1 MKGRCRWTP
10 HNYNPA
16 DALTKLKGA
25 RMAPMMDLLKT
36 GFYHL
41 KVEAVHLEAR
51 AAEKASTGHVA
62 RRKRLRGG

>member
-1 MKGRCRWTP
+1 MDAAY
-10 HNYNPA
+10 YNPA

-25 RMAPMMDLLKT
+25 HMAPMMDLLKT

-51 AAEKASTGHVA
+51 VAEEASTRHVA
-62 RRKRLRGG
+62 RRKRLHGG